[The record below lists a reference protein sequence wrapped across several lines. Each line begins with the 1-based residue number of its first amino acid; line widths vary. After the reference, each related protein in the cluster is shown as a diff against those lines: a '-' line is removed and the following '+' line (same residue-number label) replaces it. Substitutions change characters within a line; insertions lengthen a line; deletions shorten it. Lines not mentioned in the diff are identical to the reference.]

1 MKRQIS
7 VAPQLWLLV
16 PLAMLYLAA
25 GCSDSHEAT
34 VSGTVTVDGAPA
46 KTGSIAFIPA
56 DGQSRTSGGPI
67 TDGKYESR
75 IPIGKQ
81 RVEIRVPKVVGQRK
95 LYNTPD
101 SPTQDILEEVL
112 PPKYNSQ
119 SELQL
124 EVIPGINV
132 KDYQLKSN

>member
-1 MKRQIS
+1 MVR
-7 VAPQLWLLV
+7 
-16 PLAMLYLAA
+16 LAVLCLAA
-25 GCSDSHEAT
+25 CGCSDSNETT
-34 VSGTVTVDGAPA
+34 VSGTVSVNGTPA
-46 KTGSIAFIPA
+46 KTGSISFIPA

-67 TDGKYESR
+67 TDGKYETR
-75 IPIGKQ
+75 APIGNQ
-81 RVEIRVPKVVGQRK
+81 RVEVRVPKVVGQRK

-124 EVIPGINV
+124 DVKPGDNH
-132 KDYQLKSN
+132 KDYQLTTK